1 MDGGSVTAPRVALW
15 APEGDY
21 AVENKGGAPD
31 IDVTRQHPRGDDG
44 DRRGGGTE
52 PEPVRL
58 LRPSDPAGG
67 GAEEEEQ
74 QRDGMQVRIE
84 ARARREVE
92 REGEGE

>member
-1 MDGGSVTAPRVALW
+1 MHGG
-15 APEGDY
+15 
-21 AVENKGGAPD
+21 
-31 IDVTRQHPRGDDG
+31 RQHDAPHDGLAGARDIEVAREQPRGDHG